1 MIKKKNFRN
10 TQKKCAEI
18 LTWKTVV
25 STQLACMW
33 YAILNSKPGGKSC
46 RLKGTFHAI
55 LADVG
60 VASV

>member
-1 MIKKKNFRN
+1 
-10 TQKKCAEI
+10 
-18 LTWKTVV
+18 
-25 STQLACMW
+25 MW